1 MASRLV
7 ARAGLI
13 RPQSIKRIEEDGKQW
28 SEFSLGRTEGERVA
42 VLETRRASQIVT
54 TWIRIF
60 LLKRGKRRIRVSKA
74 D

>member
-13 RPQSIKRIEEDGKQW
+13 RPQSIKRIEEDGKQ
-28 SEFSLGRTEGERVA
+28 FSLGRTEGERVA